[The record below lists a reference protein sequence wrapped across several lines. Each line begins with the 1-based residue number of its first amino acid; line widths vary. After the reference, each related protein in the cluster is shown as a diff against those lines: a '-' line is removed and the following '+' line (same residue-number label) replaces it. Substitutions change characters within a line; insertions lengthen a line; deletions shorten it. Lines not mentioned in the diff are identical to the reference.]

1 MRPLRISASIT
12 VRDSESVS
20 KYLNEISKIPMV
32 TAEEEVN
39 LAILVRQGNHEARQ
53 RLINANLRFVVS
65 VAKQFQHQGVSLS
78 DLINEGNIGLVRA
91 AEKFDP
97 SRGFKFISFAIW
109 HIRQT
114 ILYAI
119 SEYSYVIQIPV
130 NKQRKKRQIEK
141 MQHSME
147 QQLDRI
153 PSEEELA
160 EAMNM
165 KSAELRQYL
174 AINGCALSL
183 DAPLHGEEQ
192 TSLID
197 MVRNENSE
205 AADVNIT
212 YNESLRD
219 DLGRSLDTLDER
231 QRDMICLYFGIGR
244 EQPIS
249 IEDIAFKYSL
259 TGERVRQIRDK
270 AIKKLKTNANREIL
284 RYYLQRA

>member
-39 LAILVRQGNHEARQ
+39 LAILVRQGNHAARQ

-147 QQLDRI
+147 HQLDRI

-183 DAPLHGEEQ
+183 DAPLHSEEQ
-192 TSLID
+192 ISLID
-197 MVRNENSE
+197 TVRNENSE

-212 YNESLRD
+212 FNESLRD
-219 DLGRSLDTLDER
+219 DIGRSLDTLDER

-249 IEDIAFKYSL
+249 IEDIAIKYSL
-259 TGERVRQIRDK
+259 TGERVRQIKDK